1 MMFFGFIRMRRQMLS
16 NQLNAMDNALRRGI
30 GLLVLALLF
39 WGGIYAVSHWFV
51 LQTLA
56 MEPIGEMVVRH
67 LLAMAI
73 FFVFVIL
80 IFSNLV
86 AAFSSFFLSD
96 DLQLLLTMPLH
107 NNQFF
112 AARFLENALTAS
124 WMTLIFGIAPFI
136 AVGILMHGGWAY
148 YLSLV
153 FVFSVLFVVPSAVA
167 IVVSLLL
174 CSVFSARRA
183 RHVILFVGGFALVA
197 LLLLFRGMAPEEL
210 LRTEMRG
217 TLIETLANL
226 EGPSQPWMLTTWAHD
241 LLWGHLSG
249 THDFRETHAFAL
261 LMLVSGSAF
270 FLSAWLFRSL
280 HPYAFSRAQ
289 EGLAAGM
296 IHNVDQERRGLARQ
310 IPMADL
316 KAKPGKLAL
325 FEVLWR
331 KDAKAFVRDT
341 AQWSQLL
348 LLVALVAMY
357 VLNFS
362 FIEKVVQ
369 GGIISG
375 MTLHFLNMVL
385 SGFVIVAMSARFV
398 YPLISL
404 EGKAFWLIQSSP
416 NSPRDFL
423 LGKWKAAVVPFL
435 FVGNTLVILTNWVI
449 DSFWVMTLSASFTAS
464 LMVVGVVGLAVGL
477 GARFPKFHVDNAAKI
492 ATGFGGVL
500 YMMLGTSF
508 VLLMLVLSI
517 QPTLILYRLHVG
529 SGVFEGPPVLYFF
542 VCLAVLVAL
551 PFAVVKVV
559 CDVGAKH
566 LETKD

>member
-1 MMFFGFIRMRRQMLS
+1 MLS

-183 RHVILFVGGFALVA
+183 RHVILFVG
-197 LLLLFRGMAPEEL
+197 
-210 LRTEMRG
+210 
-217 TLIETLANL
+217 
-226 EGPSQPWMLTTWAHD
+226 
-241 LLWGHLSG
+241 
-249 THDFRETHAFAL
+249 
-261 LMLVSGSAF
+261 
-270 FLSAWLFRSL
+270 
-280 HPYAFSRAQ
+280 
-289 EGLAAGM
+289 
-296 IHNVDQERRGLARQ
+296 
-310 IPMADL
+310 
-316 KAKPGKLAL
+316 
-325 FEVLWR
+325 
-331 KDAKAFVRDT
+331 
-341 AQWSQLL
+341 
-348 LLVALVAMY
+348 
-357 VLNFS
+357 
-362 FIEKVVQ
+362 
-369 GGIISG
+369 
-375 MTLHFLNMVL
+375 
-385 SGFVIVAMSARFV
+385 
-398 YPLISL
+398 
-404 EGKAFWLIQSSP
+404 
-416 NSPRDFL
+416 
-423 LGKWKAAVVPFL
+423 
-435 FVGNTLVILTNWVI
+435 
-449 DSFWVMTLSASFTAS
+449 
-464 LMVVGVVGLAVGL
+464 
-477 GARFPKFHVDNAAKI
+477 
-492 ATGFGGVL
+492 
-500 YMMLGTSF
+500 
-508 VLLMLVLSI
+508 
-517 QPTLILYRLHVG
+517 
-529 SGVFEGPPVLYFF
+529 
-542 VCLAVLVAL
+542 
-551 PFAVVKVV
+551 
-559 CDVGAKH
+559 
-566 LETKD
+566 